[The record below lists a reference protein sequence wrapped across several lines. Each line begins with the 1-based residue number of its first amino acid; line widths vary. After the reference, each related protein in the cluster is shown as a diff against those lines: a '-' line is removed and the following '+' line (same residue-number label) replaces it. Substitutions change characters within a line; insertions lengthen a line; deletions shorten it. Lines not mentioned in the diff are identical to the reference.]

1 MLSEGQNL
9 QQAGAVVSYDMPW
22 NPQRVVQRN
31 GRVIRLK
38 SEHTE
43 VRLTTLLPEPGEL
56 ETFLQLESA
65 IRRKVAAASL
75 YGMESEV
82 IAGVEGE
89 LRSYAGRLV
98 DGDESLLDA
107 GGDEPV
113 AATFSGEE
121 LRAQLMR
128 AISEGE
134 LGHLRSLPGG
144 IGAAFHQG
152 PGVPSA
158 GAPGVFFACRTE
170 GGQRYW
176 RYVEAE
182 GTVLDADSEI
192 LRRIDPGSSPAATLP
207 SPEVD
212 LEAAWR
218 AAVATIV
225 EEHNRR
231 ADPRADEGR
240 IGPGPAVRPRPASRP
255 DRPAATGSGASGAG
269 AQRRAGIG
277 GAGGAQLHPGEGE
290 RGRDVP

>member
-1 MLSEGQNL
+1 M
-9 QQAGAVVSYDMPW
+9 
-22 NPQRVVQRN
+22 
-31 GRVIRLK
+31 
-38 SEHTE
+38 
-43 VRLTTLLPEPGEL
+43 PEPGEL

-240 IGPGPAVRPRPASRP
+240 IGPALRFALDLLRDPTVLLPPGAAQAEQALSVERGSAVREALSSIRAKVNGGEMSRDEAARRIVELVESFGLQPVEPPPALEP
-255 DRPAATGSGASGAG
+255 IDEEGVGVVCWMAVLGP
-269 AQRRAGIG
+269 
-277 GAGGAQLHPGEGE
+277 QL
-290 RGRDVP
+290 